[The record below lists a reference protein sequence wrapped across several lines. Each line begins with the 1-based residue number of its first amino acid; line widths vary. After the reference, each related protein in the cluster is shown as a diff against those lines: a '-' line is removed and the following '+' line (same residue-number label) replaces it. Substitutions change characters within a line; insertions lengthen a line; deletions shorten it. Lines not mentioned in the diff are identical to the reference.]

1 MAIISRTPKHYLL
14 MNGADPSGD
23 ALLAMEAPLNKKVKK
38 RMEGYEVEWKSLAMF
53 LLQLEGVEVS
63 PADIT
68 PVWEPSETIQP
79 LSSAQVVKTET
90 DSGIPLI
97 TSVRRRGWAN
107 DEIQQMEE
115 DMKEQDMRK
124 SGLAQDALMK
134 LRGQDAANNLSIDS
148 TTNEY

>member
-1 MAIISRTPKHYLL
+1 
-14 MNGADPSGD
+14 
-23 ALLAMEAPLNKKVKK
+23 
-38 RMEGYEVEWKSLAMF
+38 MEGYEVEWKSLAMF